1 MAAKMPKISFPVPSN
16 KKGHPFS
23 SVEELLSMIGGESSG
38 LYLVGSQGMW
48 HGGIHIT
55 DATIPW
61 CALSTDSRAENEYC
75 RELYKGEQF
84 IRCMADGEIV
94 AWRVSKD
101 YESAAIE
108 WRGEKLF
115 LSTSFVLV
123 KHYIQPG
130 DTEESGL
137 TFFTLYMNLA
147 PYAAYK
153 QQGSLADRKV
163 AGVQRYYSSA
173 EDLQT
178 GRAAGKLGKD
188 TVVTLS
194 DTIVT
199 RSSDQRQF
207 TEVTITRETKNTAG
221 ETLAAGTRIWTVS
234 DQGYLKATESVP
246 VPSWWAKCSPA
257 YTNESEGVVNCTSR
271 TNWAYYLSSDD
282 VLQYKNAGSL
292 VADFPL
298 SYEPGNTAQQV
309 IRPGK
314 NPGDAAR
321 TFSLV
326 TLGRDKDKLKKGDRV
341 WVVSDGDSLTPVAPA
356 ASGSGPV
363 FNDVYVP
370 SEPVP
375 INAGDSLGH
384 MGFYQ
389 LPEENG
395 KRSRYQVHIECLS
408 MDDMEKFITNPG
420 RVGEDNP
427 VYLTWQAD
435 APLFEKGE
443 QGMVAGSR
451 KTKISGIVTLA
462 KVPGADAEGNAL
474 TNNRDAAYFQI
485 RQEGGWLSATSVQK
499 VSQYALGELGFV
511 TLNKAPESFDLIDGI
526 KQPDNVVKG
535 ILEQLYKAAQ
545 DETRTTH
552 ALNKYNYKRLL
563 ELIDSNQDGYYSEQE
578 YLQAIH
584 NVSYRDH
591 LYRVIAKHAS
601 EWYYGKD
608 DQLWKTY
615 LDTLTTDA
623 PLWKTYLE
631 AFLVK
636 MTWMKAVSEKGVV
649 LGPEVWHMH
658 PIVFLNAI
666 KKGKT
671 KITREMLRRIWSD
684 RRNVSDSVLDVV
696 AEEFSNKFDMCNIN
710 TKNRLYHF
718 FAQIYQ
724 EVGPAFNLNEGFNY
738 RPQVLID
745 KFAYYRNHP
754 QDAQADGFIPGRQ
767 AANKQ
772 SIANRAYGGREGNAD
787 IASGDGWRYRG
798 RGMKQLTFKNNYR
811 SFTNYHERVWGESI
825 DFETNPDFLVETVYA
840 ARSALY
846 FWVQNNLY
854 SRADNGVGRAVSDS
868 ITRIVNLHDNHY
880 VDRHNNLIRFLQEG
894 VFDEIF

>member
-61 CALSTDSRAENEYC
+61 CALSTDSRAEKEYC

-658 PIVFLNAI
+658 PVVFLKAI
-666 KKGKT
+666 GTSNGVTYNQLKTIFPQASDANLNIVVAELQGRLEEFKLDTPTRLRHFFSQIKGEVGPQMKGKT
-671 KITREMLRRIWSD
+671 EGFQFSPATLRSFSRYYREHPVESENDGYEKNSAGRIIRRADEQAIGRKHYLRLNGNRQNNPDDGYNFRGRGLIQVTGYEKYNGFMEGYHEYWSD
-684 RRNVSDSVLDVV
+684 EAPDTVSEPEKINTMPYAIRSALWFWLHYEVYSLDKGNGYSDVV
-696 AEEFSNKFDMCNIN
+696 AV
-710 TKNRLYHF
+710 TKRVNGGNMGLAER
-718 FAQIYQ
+718 Q
-724 EVGPAFNLNEGFNY
+724 EAYLLCE
-738 RPQVLID
+738 QV
-745 KFAYYRNHP
+745 F
-754 QDAQADGFIPGRQ
+754 Q
-767 AANKQ
+767 
-772 SIANRAYGGREGNAD
+772 
-787 IASGDGWRYRG
+787 
-798 RGMKQLTFKNNYR
+798 
-811 SFTNYHERVWGESI
+811 
-825 DFETNPDFLVETVYA
+825 
-840 ARSALY
+840 
-846 FWVQNNLY
+846 
-854 SRADNGVGRAVSDS
+854 
-868 ITRIVNLHDNHY
+868 
-880 VDRHNNLIRFLQEG
+880 
-894 VFDEIF
+894 

>member
-1 MAAKMPKISFPVPSN
+1 MTAKMPKISFPVPSN
-16 KKGHPFS
+16 KNGHPFS

-341 WVVSDGDSLTPVAPA
+341 WLVSDGDSLTPVAPA

-363 FNDVYVP
+363 FNDVYAP

-499 VSQYALGELGFV
+499 VSQYVLGELGFV

-631 AFLVK
+631 AFLDK

-684 RRNVSDSVLDVV
+684 RRNVSDSVLDIV
-696 AEEFSNKFDMCNIN
+696 AKEFSNKFDMCNIN

>member
-1 MAAKMPKISFPVPSN
+1 MTAKLPKISYPVPSN
-16 KKGHPFS
+16 KNGHAFS
-23 SVEELLSMIGGESSG
+23 SAEELLSTLGGESSG

-61 CALSTDSRAENEYC
+61 CALSTDSEAENEYC

-108 WRGEKLF
+108 WCGEKLF

-130 DTEESGL
+130 DMEESGL

-147 PYAAYK
+147 PYAAYQ
-153 QQGSLADRKV
+153 QQGSLSDRKV
-163 AGVQRYYSSA
+163 AGVQRYYTSA
-173 EDLQT
+173 EDVQ
-178 GRAAGKLGKD
+178 AEHEAGKLDKD
-188 TVVTLS
+188 TLVTLS
-194 DTIVT
+194 DAIVT
-199 RSSDQRQF
+199 RSRDRRQF
-207 TEVTITRETKNTAG
+207 TEVTIVSETKN
-221 ETLAAGTRIWTVS
+221 AAGDTLVAGTKVWTVS
-234 DQGYLKATESVP
+234 DRGSLKATESVP
-246 VPSWWAKCSPA
+246 VPSWWAKCTPA
-257 YTNESEGVVNCTSR
+257 YTTQSEGVVKCTSR
-271 TNWAYYLSSDD
+271 TNWAYYLSRED
-282 VLQYKNAGSL
+282 VLHYKKAGRL
-292 VADFPL
+292 AAGFPL

-314 NPGDAAR
+314 EPDKAAR
-321 TFSLV
+321 IFSLV
-326 TLGRDKDKLKKGDRV
+326 TLGRDKDTLKKGDRV
-341 WVVSDGDSLTPVAPA
+341 WVVSDGDSLTPVTVA
-356 ASGSGPV
+356 ASGNEPV

-370 SEPVP
+370 SAPVSVS
-375 INAGDSLGH
+375 AGDSLGH

-408 MDDMEKFITNPG
+408 MDDMENFITNPG
-420 RVGEDNP
+420 RVGEDAP
-427 VYLTWQAD
+427 VYLTWKAD
-435 APLFEKGE
+435 APLSDKSDTGIT
-443 QGMVAGSR
+443 AGSR
-451 KTKISGIVTLA
+451 KTKAPGILTLA
-462 KVPGADAEGNAL
+462 NVPGVDAKGKTL
-474 TNNRDAAYFQI
+474 TNNKDAAWFQI
-485 RQEGGWLSATSVQK
+485 RPEGGWLPAASVKK

-526 KQPDNVVKG
+526 KQPNNVVKG

-563 ELIDSNQDGYYSEQE
+563 ELIDSNQDGYYQEQE
-578 YLQAIH
+578 YLQAVH
-584 NVSYRDH
+584 NISYRDR

-608 DQLWKTY
+608 APLWKTY
-615 LDTLTTDA
+615 LDTLTRDA

-631 AFLVK
+631 TFLDK
-636 MTWMKAVSEKGVV
+636 MTWMKTVSEKGVA
-649 LGPEVWHMH
+649 LGSEPWHMH
-658 PIVFLNAI
+658 PIVFLNSI
-666 KKGKT
+666 KKGKS

-684 RRNVSDSVLDVV
+684 PGNVSDSVLDVV
-696 AEEFSNKFDMCNIN
+696 AEEFTNKFEVCNIN

-724 EVGPAFNLNEGFNY
+724 EVGPTFNLNEGFNY
-738 RPQVLID
+738 RPQVLIN

-754 QDAQADGFIPGRQ
+754 QDAQTDGYIPGRQ
-767 AANKQ
+767 VANKQ
-772 SIANRAYGGREGNAD
+772 NIANRAYGGREGND
-787 IASGDGWRYRG
+787 NIASGDGWRYRG

-811 SFTNYHERVWGESI
+811 SFTNYHERVWGERV
-825 DFETNPDFLVETVYA
+825 DFESTPDLLVETVYA

-846 FWVQNNLY
+846 FWDQNNLF
-854 SRADNGVGRAVSDS
+854 SSADNGISRAVSDS
-868 ITRIVNLHDNHY
+868 ITRIVNLYDNHY
-880 VDRHNNLIRFLQEG
+880 EDRHNNLIRFLQEG
-894 VFDEIF
+894 IFDEIF

>member
-1 MAAKMPKISFPVPSN
+1 MTAKLPKISYPVPSN
-16 KKGHPFS
+16 KNGHAFS
-23 SVEELLSMIGGESSG
+23 SAEELLSTLGGESSG

-61 CALSTDSRAENEYC
+61 CALSTDSEAENEYC

-108 WRGEKLF
+108 WCGEKLF

-130 DTEESGL
+130 DMEESGL

-147 PYAAYK
+147 PYAAYQ
-153 QQGSLADRKV
+153 QQGSLSDRKV
-163 AGVQRYYSSA
+163 AGVQRYYTSA
-173 EDLQT
+173 EDVQ
-178 GRAAGKLGKD
+178 AEHEAGKLDKD
-188 TVVTLS
+188 TLVTLS
-194 DTIVT
+194 DAIVT
-199 RSSDQRQF
+199 RSRDRRQF
-207 TEVTITRETKNTAG
+207 TEVTIVSETKNTAG
-221 ETLAAGTRIWTVS
+221 DTLVAGTKVWTVS
-234 DQGYLKATESVP
+234 DRGSLKALASAP
-246 VPSWWAKCSPA
+246 VPSWWAKCTPA
-257 YTNESEGVVNCTSR
+257 YTTQPEGVVKCTSR
-271 TNWAYYLSSDD
+271 TDWAYYLSRED
-282 VLQYKNAGSL
+282 VLHYKKAGRL
-292 VADFPL
+292 AAGFPL

-314 NPGDAAR
+314 EPDKAAR

-326 TLGRDKDKLKKGDRV
+326 TLGRDKDTLKKGDRV
-341 WVVSDGDSLTPVAPA
+341 WVVSDGDSLTPVTVA
-356 ASGSGPV
+356 ASGNEPV

-370 SEPVP
+370 SAPVP
-375 INAGDSLGH
+375 VSAGDSLGH

-420 RVGEDNP
+420 GAGEDAP
-427 VYLTWQAD
+427 VYLTWKDD
-435 APLFEKGE
+435 APLSDKSDTGIT
-443 QGMVAGSR
+443 AGGR
-451 KTKISGIVTLA
+451 KTKAPGILTLA
-462 KVPGADAEGNAL
+462 NVPGVDAEGNTL
-474 TNNRDAAYFQI
+474 TSNKDAAYYQI
-485 RQEGGWLSATSVQK
+485 RPEGGWLAAASVQK

-511 TLNKAPESFDLIDGI
+511 TLNKASESFDLIDGI
-526 KQPDNVVKG
+526 KQPNNVVKG
-535 ILEQLYKAAQ
+535 ILEQLYKAAEE
-545 DETRTTH
+545 ETRTTH

-563 ELIDSNQDGYYSEQE
+563 ELIDSNQDGYYQEQE
-578 YLQAIH
+578 YLQAVH
-584 NVSYRDH
+584 NISYRDR

-608 DQLWKTY
+608 APLWKTY
-615 LDTLTTDA
+615 LDTLTRDA

-631 AFLVK
+631 TFLDK
-636 MTWMKAVSEKGVV
+636 MTWMKTVSEKGVA
-649 LGPEVWHMH
+649 LGPEPWHMH
-658 PIVFLNAI
+658 PIVFLNSI
-666 KKGKT
+666 KKGKS

-684 RRNVSDSVLDVV
+684 PGNVSDSVLDVV
-696 AEEFSNKFDMCNIN
+696 AEEFSNKFEVCNIN

-724 EVGPAFNLNEGFNY
+724 EVGPTFNLNEGFNY
-738 RPQVLID
+738 RPQVLIN

-754 QDAQADGFIPGRQ
+754 QDAQTDGYIPGRQ
-767 AANKQ
+767 VANKQ
-772 SIANRAYGGREGNAD
+772 NIANRAYGGREGND
-787 IASGDGWRYRG
+787 NIASGDGWRYRG

-811 SFTNYHERVWGESI
+811 SFTNYHERVWGERV
-825 DFETNPDFLVETVYA
+825 DFESTPDLLVETVYA

-846 FWVQNNLY
+846 FWDQNNLF
-854 SRADNGVGRAVSDS
+854 SSADNGISRAVSDS
-868 ITRIVNLHDNHY
+868 ITRIINLYDNHY
-880 VDRHNNLIRFLQEG
+880 EDRHNNLIRFLQEG
-894 VFDEIF
+894 IFDEIF